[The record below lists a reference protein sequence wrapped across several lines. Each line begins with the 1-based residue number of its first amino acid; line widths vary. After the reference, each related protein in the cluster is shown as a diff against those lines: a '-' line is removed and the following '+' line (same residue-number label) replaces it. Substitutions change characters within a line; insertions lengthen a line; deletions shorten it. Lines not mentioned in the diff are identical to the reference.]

1 MSTETS
7 IHPSAVIAPGAELD
21 HRVRVGPYAVIGPQ
35 VRIGQDSSIG
45 PHSVIEGRTTIG
57 RENRIFQFASVGAI
71 PQDKKYQGEDSGLT
85 IGDRNTIREFATLNI
100 GTTGGGL
107 VTRIGNDNLF
117 MVYSHVGHDCQIGNN
132 VILANCATL
141 AGHVMLEDYVGVGG
155 LVAIHQFTRVGES
168 AYLGGGTMVSLD
180 VPPYCIAQGDRARL
194 FGLNLIGLKRRGFSE
209 QQLRAL
215 KKAYRTIFA
224 EGLTLK
230 EAAERTRREQA
241 SSLEAVHL
249 AEFVAASQRGLCR
262 PRGNAGQES
271 QESQENED
279 DLG

>member
-1 MSTETS
+1 MSTETV

-21 HRVRVGPYAVIGPQ
+21 HGVQVGPYAVIGPQ
-35 VRIGQDSSIG
+35 VRIGRDSSIG
-45 PHSVIEGRTTIG
+45 PHSVVEGRTTIG
-57 RENRIFQFASVGAI
+57 CENTIFQFASVGAI
-71 PQDKKYQGEDSGLT
+71 PQDKKYQGEDSRLT

-100 GTTGGGL
+100 GTAGGGM

-141 AGHVMLEDYVGVGG
+141 AGHVILEDYVGVGG
-155 LVAIHQFTRVGES
+155 LAAIHQFTRIGES
-168 AYLGGGTMVSLD
+168 AYLGGGAMVSLD
-180 VPPYCIAQGDRARL
+180 VPPYCMAQGDRARL

-209 QQLRAL
+209 AQLSAL
-215 KKAYRTIFA
+215 KKAYRTFFA

-230 EAAERTRREQA
+230 EATDRTRQEQA
-241 SSLEAVHL
+241 ASPEAVHL
-249 AEFVAASQRGLCR
+249 AEFIASSQRGICR
-262 PRGNAGQES
+262 PRRNAGQEG
-271 QESQENED
+271 ED

>member
-1 MSTETS
+1 MSTETV

-21 HRVRVGPYAVIGPQ
+21 HGVHVGPYAVIGPQ
-35 VRIGQDSSIG
+35 VRIGRDSSIG
-45 PHSVIEGRTTIG
+45 PHSVIEGGTTIG
-57 RENRIFQFASVGAI
+57 CENTIFQFASVGAI
-71 PQDKKYQGEDSGLT
+71 PQDKKYQGEDSSLT

-100 GTTGGGL
+100 GTAGGGM

-141 AGHVMLEDYVGVGG
+141 AGHVILEDYVGVGG
-155 LVAIHQFTRVGES
+155 LAAIHQFTRIGES
-168 AYLGGGTMVSLD
+168 AYLGGGAMVSLD
-180 VPPYCIAQGDRARL
+180 VPPYCMAQGDRARL

-209 QQLRAL
+209 AQLSAL
-215 KKAYRTIFA
+215 KKAYRTLFA

-230 EAAERTRREQA
+230 EATDRTRQEQA
-241 SSLEAVHL
+241 ASPEAVHL
-249 AEFVAASQRGLCR
+249 AEFIASSQRGICR
-262 PRGNAGQES
+262 PRRNAGQED
-271 QESQENED
+271 ED

>member
-1 MSTETS
+1 MSTETV

-21 HRVRVGPYAVIGPQ
+21 HGVQVGPYAVIGPQ
-35 VRIGQDSSIG
+35 VRIGRDSSIG
-45 PHSVIEGRTTIG
+45 SHSVIEGCTTIG
-57 RENRIFQFASVGAI
+57 CENTIFQFASVGAI
-71 PQDKKYQGEDSGLT
+71 PQDKKYQGEDSSLT

-100 GTTGGGL
+100 GTAGGGM

-141 AGHVMLEDYVGVGG
+141 AGHVILEDYVGVGG
-155 LVAIHQFTRVGES
+155 LAAIHQFTRIGES
-168 AYLGGGTMVSLD
+168 AYLGGGAMVSLD
-180 VPPYCIAQGDRARL
+180 VPPYCMAQGDRARL

-209 QQLRAL
+209 AQLSAL
-215 KKAYRTIFA
+215 KKAYRTFFA

-230 EAAERTRREQA
+230 EATDRTRQEQA
-241 SSLEAVHL
+241 ASPEAVHL
-249 AEFVAASQRGLCR
+249 AEFIASSQRGICR
-262 PRGNAGQES
+262 PRRNAGQEG
-271 QESQENED
+271 EN

>member
-1 MSTETS
+1 MSTETV

-21 HRVRVGPYAVIGPQ
+21 HGVHVGPYAVIGPQ
-35 VRIGQDSSIG
+35 VRIGRDSSIG
-45 PHSVIEGRTTIG
+45 PHSVIEGCTTIG
-57 RENRIFQFASVGAI
+57 GENTIFQFASVGAI
-71 PQDKKYQGEDSGLT
+71 PQDKKYQGEDSSLT

-100 GTTGGGL
+100 GTAGGGM

-141 AGHVMLEDYVGVGG
+141 AGHVILEDYVGVGG
-155 LVAIHQFTRVGES
+155 LAAIHQFTRIGES
-168 AYLGGGTMVSLD
+168 AYLGGGAMVSLD
-180 VPPYCIAQGDRARL
+180 VPPYCMAQGDRARL

-209 QQLRAL
+209 AQLSAL
-215 KKAYRTIFA
+215 KKVYRTFFA

-230 EAAERTRREQA
+230 EATDRTRQEQA
-241 SSLEAVHL
+241 ASPEAVHL
-249 AEFVAASQRGLCR
+249 AEFIANSQRGICR
-262 PRGNAGQES
+262 PRRNAGQEG
-271 QESQENED
+271 ED

>member
-1 MSTETS
+1 MSTETV

-21 HRVRVGPYAVIGPQ
+21 HGVHVGPYAVIGPQ
-35 VRIGQDSSIG
+35 VRIGRDSSIG
-45 PHSVIEGRTTIG
+45 PHSVIEGCTTIG
-57 RENRIFQFASVGAI
+57 CENTIFQFASVGAI
-71 PQDKKYQGEDSGLT
+71 PQDKKYQGEDSSLT

-100 GTTGGGL
+100 GTAGGGM

-141 AGHVMLEDYVGVGG
+141 AGHVILEDYVGVGG
-155 LVAIHQFTRVGES
+155 LAAIHQFTRIGES
-168 AYLGGGTMVSLD
+168 AYLGGGAMVSLD
-180 VPPYCIAQGDRARL
+180 VPPYCMAQGDRARL

-209 QQLRAL
+209 AQLSAL
-215 KKAYRTIFA
+215 KKAYRTLFA

-230 EAAERTRREQA
+230 EATDRTRQEQA
-241 SSLEAVHL
+241 ASPEAVHL
-249 AEFVAASQRGLCR
+249 AEFIASSQRGICR
-262 PRGNAGQES
+262 PRRNAGQED
-271 QESQENED
+271 ED